1 MKKNII
7 KKIVLPIGIV
17 IVCLICSII
26 SNDYILGG
34 ITLIAGFLNAYYMA
48 IGKWYNYIFGIIF
61 NVTYLVACYV
71 NGLYGLGIFT
81 ICIYLPLQVYGLINW
96 KKNQQNNNVE
106 AKSFNAKKSFI
117 LCFCIIL
124 GSFAVGFLL
133 DFIPTQKLSY
143 LDACSQIINVS
154 GVVLGSKAYREAWYV
169 WIANNVID
177 LTIWTINCINN
188 TPHSTMM
195 LITSI
200 MYLVMNIF
208 GIISWIVLEKKQK
221 LEKSSKP

>member
-1 MKKNII
+1 M
-7 KKIVLPIGIV
+7 
-17 IVCLICSII
+17 
-26 SNDYILGG
+26 
-34 ITLIAGFLNAYYMA
+34 
-48 IGKWYNYIFGIIF
+48 
-61 NVTYLVACYV
+61 
-71 NGLYGLGIFT
+71 
-81 ICIYLPLQVYGLINW
+81 
-96 KKNQQNNNVE
+96 
-106 AKSFNAKKSFI
+106 
-117 LCFCIIL
+117 
-124 GSFAVGFLL
+124 GFLL
-133 DFIPTQKLSY
+133 DLIPTQKLSY

-177 LTIWTINCINN
+177 LTIWIINCINN

-221 LEKSSKP
+221 LEKSCKP